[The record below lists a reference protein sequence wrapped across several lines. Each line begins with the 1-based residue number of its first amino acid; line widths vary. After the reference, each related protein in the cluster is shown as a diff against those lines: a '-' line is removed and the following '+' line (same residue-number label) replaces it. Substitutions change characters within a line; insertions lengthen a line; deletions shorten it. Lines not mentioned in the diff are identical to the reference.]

1 MSDHVP
7 ISSLWEQYYQQSIIM
22 DDHLL
27 MPCPEFSDAT
37 TVSTTTNT
45 NFDIDQTL
53 FNPNYNAVLSCDSPE
68 NSTSSAG
75 TDLKPKTSP
84 GTPKRRRSRASKLT
98 PTTFLNAHITNF
110 RALVQ
115 KHTGCS
121 HTDKGPITLCFGS
134 SSSSSSIAD
143 HQQINGTLIPKTNN
157 SMEVVSGRS
166 LRDQQAQ
173 YQAQDQQYYYDQQH
187 QQFQGHDSF

>member
-7 ISSLWEQYYQQSIIM
+7 ISSLWEQYYQQSILM

-37 TVSTTTNT
+37 TVPTTTNT

-53 FNPNYNAVLSCDSPE
+53 FTPNYSVVLSCDSPE

-121 HTDKGPITLCFGS
+121 HTEKGPITLCFG
-134 SSSSSSIAD
+134 SSSIAD

-157 SMEVVSGRS
+157 SMEVVSDRS
-166 LRDQQAQ
+166 FRDQQAQ
-173 YQAQDQQYYYDQQH
+173 YQAQVQQYYYDQQH
-187 QQFQGHDSF
+187 QQGSS